1 MLNSNGF
8 LIQPKDSSSLEK
20 AMERFIIDPKLIDVF
35 SKKSYEHVK
44 NNYSIA
50 KMAQA
55 YLSLMKKIPT
65 AKSKV

>member
-1 MLNSNGF
+1 
-8 LIQPKDSSSLEK
+8 
-20 AMERFIIDPKLIDVF
+20 MERFIIDPKLIDVF

-65 AKSKV
+65 AKPQQV